1 MKTASLSSYFA
12 AMNYLRIALTV
23 LLFSVS
29 AIAADPPPFRKTD
42 AKRLLELME
51 WKEVTI
57 ITIHQGVNAK
67 GNVAPIYATI
77 VALANRDS
85 RNQQVTQTVYY
96 DDEYGWFFYELG
108 EKSARLW
115 TKDGYREIKPWST
128 W

>member
-1 MKTASLSSYFA
+1 MKAASCPSILA
-12 AMNYLRIALTV
+12 AMKYLRIALAV
-23 LLFSVS
+23 LLLSIP

-42 AKRLLELME
+42 AKRLLEYME

-57 ITIHQGVNAK
+57 VTIHQGVNAK
-67 GNVAPIYATI
+67 GVVAPIYATI
-77 VALANRDS
+77 VALATRDS